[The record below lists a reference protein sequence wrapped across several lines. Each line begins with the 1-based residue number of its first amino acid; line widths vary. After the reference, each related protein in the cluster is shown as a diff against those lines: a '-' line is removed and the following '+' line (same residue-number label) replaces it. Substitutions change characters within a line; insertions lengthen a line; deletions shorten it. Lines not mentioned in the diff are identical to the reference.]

1 MKLPYPSKCGPAGG
15 ARQVLIVGSG
25 AFGQGLASLAHRSG
39 ATAAYDV
46 SMGSRKLQQGSVRA
60 LPGLENTPVRSLD
73 EALAQADMIV
83 LAVPATALPS
93 IVSSYGSQLAGKVVI
108 DVTNAMKSDY
118 AKLGRSSPSTP
129 DCMLD
134 VEGKD
139 VLSDQCGKYARTSKG
154 GGWEPEAFSNLSA
167 YTLLHGDT
175 LTEHVKSVAASDDQV
190 AAEAVADF
198 GRALGLE
205 MRVVQSLS
213 YASSLEARQ
222 HPLLAAWQWPS
233 ALMFVT
239 WLVVHIYSFIRYNY
253 YGGSPWQSIIMWIL
267 NKSVGWVSIWGMVYT
282 YLPGVLVCYWQL
294 LARRPSVRLPAW
306 FKAWMDARKQ
316 LGLLSLFT
324 MLLHLLFST
333 FLWMPGYYSKLWDK
347 TDAAVVPTLVG
358 SKLDAFGMIKKT
370 NVPVGLQVVF
380 DDYNTT
386 RRQQCQQRAAERQ
399 PPAGDATTVTNI
411 ITLRSKLNWIG
422 ESSTLVGIISG
433 VLMGVI
439 ALTSLPSITPK
450 MNWREWRL
458 LQSHAAAHEDW
469 PKMIPTI
476 TLMSTIPPM
485 MLLLLKGLLVLPP
498 ASIMLNRVRSG
509 KWARKDDAAD
519 PLAHT
524 AVFAVKHN

>member
-1 MKLPYPSKCGPAGG
+1 MLST
-15 ARQVLIVGSG
+15 RQE
-25 AFGQGLASLAHRSG
+25 R
-39 ATAAYDV
+39 
-46 SMGSRKLQQGSVRA
+46 SVRYLNQSCSCRCILCKA
-60 LPGLENTPVRSLD
+60 LISASRRASK
-73 EALAQADMIV
+73 Q
-83 LAVPATALPS
+83 AVPGCL
-93 IVSSYGSQLAGKVVI
+93 L
-108 DVTNAMKSDY
+108 
-118 AKLGRSSPSTP
+118 
-129 DCMLD
+129 
-134 VEGKD
+134 
-139 VLSDQCGKYARTSKG
+139 
-154 GGWEPEAFSNLSA
+154 LSA

-175 LTEHVKSVAASDDQV
+175 LTEHVKSVAASDDQA

-233 ALMFVT
+233 ALMFIT

-253 YGGSPWQSIIMWIL
+253 YGGSPWQSIILWIL
-267 NKSVGWVSIWGMVYT
+267 NKSIGWVSIWGMVYT

-294 LARRPSVRLPAW
+294 LTRRPSVRLPAW

-386 RRQQCQQRAAERQ
+386 YAVSNATVLSTW
-399 PPAGDATTVTNI
+399 PAGGGSSASSTPLNASHPLEMLTTVTNI

-458 LQSHAAAHEDW
+458 LQSHAGWLAVATATVHVLLLGAPWWPAAHEDW

-485 MLLLLKGLLVLPP
+485 ILLLLKGLLVLPP

-524 AVFAVKHN
+524 AVFAVKHH